1 MLLARLMGMAK
12 PTFMARAGLRIAELM
27 PMTSPAK
34 LNSGPPEFPWL
45 MAASVW
51 MKSWKSTGPSTVRF
65 LALTIP
71 MVTVWPSPSGL
82 PIAST

>member
-1 MLLARLMGMAK
+1 
-12 PTFMARAGLRIAELM
+12 
-27 PMTSPAK
+27 MTSPLK
-34 LNSGPPEFPWL
+34 LNSGPPELPWL

-51 MKSWKSTGPSTVRF
+51 MKSDSGMRSSMVRF
-65 LALTIP
+65 LALTMP